1 VHRVPIQAAHQFG
14 VFTTRQAIDSGWSQ
28 SALTRALRSGKLVRL
43 RRGAFAL
50 AQTVESGPAL
60 DRLRLGQAAVAG
72 ALRVPAGT
80 VSHGAA
86 VAVHGLPLLKLPGN
100 PCITLAPPLR
110 TREAAL
116 HVHRQPIPVWQRDPA
131 YDFSITSVARSCID
145 FTREAGLK
153 AGVVATDTALHA
165 GLCTLA
171 DLEAVYAT
179 CKGRAGLP
187 CGRQLFEL
195 LDGRS
200 ESPLETISRLALAP
214 LEPSP
219 RTQVTL
225 RAPTGQ
231 FLGRVD
237 FYWDELKVVGEADG
251 RLKYTG
257 EELWNEKLRQDRLTE
272 HGFIVVRWGWAEANN
287 PPLLQAKVS
296 RALNRA
302 RQLRPGLLTAIVR
315 PELSV

>member
-1 VHRVPIQAAHQFG
+1 MPDRPHHQQVHRVPTQAVDQFG

-28 SALTRALRSGKLVRL
+28 PALTRALHSGRLIRL
-43 RRGAFAL
+43 RRGAFTL
-50 AQTVESGPAL
+50 AETAEFGPAL
-60 DRLRLGQAAVAG
+60 ERLRLGQAGVASV
-72 ALRVPAGT
+72 LRVPAGT

-86 VAVHGLPLLKLPGN
+86 VAVHGLPLLRAPGE
-100 PCITLAPPLR
+100 PCITLPPPLR

-116 HVHRQPIPVWQRDPA
+116 HVHRQPIPDWQLDGA
-131 YDFSITSVARSCID
+131 YGFSITSIARSCID
-145 FTREAGLK
+145 FTREAGLN
-153 AGVVATDTALHA
+153 AGVVAADAALHA
-165 GLCTLA
+165 GRCTLA
-171 DLEAVYAT
+171 DLDAVYAT
-179 CKGRAGLP
+179 CRGRAGLP
-187 CGRQLFEL
+187 GGPQLLGL

-200 ESPLETISRLALAP
+200 ESPLESISRLALAP

-225 RAPTGQ
+225 RTPAGQ

-237 FYWDELKVVGEADG
+237 FYWDELRVVGEADG

-272 HGFIVVRWGWAEANN
+272 HGFIVVRWGWAEASN
-287 PPLLQAKVS
+287 PRLLQAKVS

-302 RQLRPGLLTAIVR
+302 RQTLTRV
-315 PELSV
+315 

>member
-1 VHRVPIQAAHQFG
+1 MRDLPPQAKTQFE
-14 VFTTRQAIDSGWSQ
+14 VFTLGQARAAGWTEQ
-28 SALTRALRSGKLVRL
+28 ALRHAIGTGRLVRV
-43 RRGAFAL
+43 RRSVFAVAATDL
-50 AQTVESGPAL
+50 TGPAL
-60 DRLRLGQAAVAG
+60 TRLRLGQRAIAA
-72 ALRVPAGT
+72 ALT
-80 VSHGAA
+80 VSRATISHASA
-86 VAVHGLPLLKLPGN
+86 IAVHGLPLLRTPDN
-100 PCITLAPPLR
+100 PCITLPPPLR

-116 HVHRQPIPVWQRDPA
+116 HVHRQPIPAWQLDQA
-131 YDFSITSVARSCID
+131 YDFPITSVARSCID
-145 FTREAGLK
+145 FTREAGLN
-153 AGVVATDTALHA
+153 AGVVAADAALHA

-179 CKGRAGLP
+179 CTGRAGLR

-200 ESPLETISRLALAP
+200 ESPLESIGRLALAP
-214 LEPSP
+214 LRPSP

-237 FYWDELKVVGEADG
+237 FYWDEPRVVGEADG
-251 RLKYTG
+251 KLKYTG
-257 EELWNEKLRQDRLTE
+257 EELWNEKLRQDRLAE

-287 PPLLQAKVS
+287 PLLLQAKVC

-302 RQLRPGLLTAIVR
+302 GRP
-315 PELSV
+315 

>member
-1 VHRVPIQAAHQFG
+1 VHRVPTQAVHQFG

-28 SALTRALRSGKLVRL
+28 PALTRALHSGRLIRL

-50 AQTVESGPAL
+50 AQTVESGPTL
-60 DRLRLGQAAVAG
+60 DRLRLGQAGVAG

-80 VSHGAA
+80 VSHSAA
-86 VAVHGLPLLKLPGN
+86 VAVHGLPMLRTPDN
-100 PCITLAPPLR
+100 PCITLPPPLR

-116 HVHRQPIPVWQRDPA
+116 HVHRQPIPAWQRDPA
-131 YDFSITSVARSCID
+131 YHFPITSIARSCID

-153 AGVVATDTALHA
+153 AGVVATDAALHA

-187 CGRQLFEL
+187 SGRQLFEQ

-200 ESPLETISRLALAP
+200 ESPLESISRLALAP
-214 LEPSP
+214 LGPSP

-237 FYWDELKVVGEADG
+237 FYWDDLRVVGEADG

-257 EELWNEKLRQDRLTE
+257 DELWKEKLRQDRLTE
-272 HGFIVVRWGWAEANN
+272 HGFIVVRWGWAEADN

-296 RALNRA
+296 RALSLAGR
-302 RQLRPGLLTAIVR
+302 LRPV
-315 PELSV
+315 S

>member
-1 VHRVPIQAAHQFG
+1 VHRVPTQAVRQFG
-14 VFTTRQAIDSGWSQ
+14 IFTTRQALDSGWSQ
-28 SALTRALRSGKLVRL
+28 PALTRALHSGKLIRL

-50 AQTVESGPAL
+50 AETTESGPAL
-60 DRLRLGQAAVAG
+60 SRLRLGQAGVAG

-80 VSHGAA
+80 VSHSAA
-86 VAVHGLPLLKLPGN
+86 VAVHGLPLLRTPAN
-100 PCITLAPPLR
+100 PCITLPPPLR
-110 TREAAL
+110 TREAGL
-116 HVHRQPIPVWQRDPA
+116 HVHRQPIPAWQLDRA
-131 YDFSITSVARSCID
+131 HDFSITSIARSCID
-145 FTREAGLK
+145 LTREAGLN
-153 AGVVATDTALHA
+153 AGVVAADAALHA
-165 GLCTLA
+165 GCCTPA
-171 DLEAVYAT
+171 DLEVVYAT

-187 CGRQLFEL
+187 CGRRLLEL

-200 ESPLETISRLALAP
+200 ESPLESISRLALAP
-214 LEPSP
+214 IEPSP

-237 FYWDELKVVGEADG
+237 FYWDELRVVGEADG

-272 HGFIVVRWGWAEANN
+272 HGFIVVRWGWAEAND
-287 PPLLQAKVS
+287 PQLLQAKVS

-302 RQLRPGLLTAIVR
+302 GRP
-315 PELSV
+315 

>member
-1 VHRVPIQAAHQFG
+1 VHRVPTQAVHQFG

-28 SALTRALRSGKLVRL
+28 PALTRALHSGRLVRL

-50 AQTVESGPAL
+50 AEAVEYGLEL
-60 DRLRLGQAAVAG
+60 DRLRLGQAGVAG
-72 ALRVPAGT
+72 VLRVPAGT

-86 VAVHGLPLLKLPGN
+86 VAVHGLPLLRMPGN
-100 PCITLAPPLR
+100 PCITLPPPLR

-116 HVHRQPIPVWQRDPA
+116 HVHRQPILAWQLDRA

-145 FTREAGLK
+145 FTREAGLN
-153 AGVVATDTALHA
+153 AGVVATDAALHA

-179 CKGRAGLP
+179 CNGRAGLR
-187 CGRQLFEL
+187 CGRQLFQL
-195 LDGRS
+195 VDGRS
-200 ESPLETISRLALAP
+200 ESPLESISRLALAP
-214 LEPSP
+214 LKPSP
-219 RTQVTL
+219 RTQVAL
-225 RAPTGQ
+225 HAPTGL

-257 EELWNEKLRQDRLTE
+257 DELWKEKLRQDRLTE
-272 HGFIVVRWGWAEANN
+272 HGFTVVRWGWAEANN
-287 PPLLQAKVS
+287 PQLLQAKVG

-302 RQLRPGLLTAIVR
+302 GRP
-315 PELSV
+315 